1 MFGRRKAESRHGG
14 QQQAQPVPY
23 YTPPYYEPQGQR
35 VIKHEDAQS
44 EVETPWKQT
53 RQAMRCR
60 QTRYAVISLVVA
72 ILSLTFYIVMGRYA
86 VFPIGAGTVV
96 AACIVL
102 YRALNWRG
110 GDTWR
115 LIAPLMGAG
124 LVGVVG
130 VGAYIVYNGVVIPVE
145 AWVLLGGLWLAG
157 YFVYVYFTPL
167 AAAEW
172 RYIAEV
178 YDPNGPTATKMPEA
192 RGGVRYPWTDEEG
205 VSSTDIEEIRGL
217 LEQTLRH
224 VKAPPPKEV
233 IRFIRTNSNGRGRD
247 NGGSQ
252 PEMPVQR
259 RVALRALTS
268 GRRIPLD
275 AMVTFLRR
283 AGERGTGARE
293 WKAIDGWDEDRWG
306 DVVEL
311 WEALGVFERGR
322 PGKSGRF
329 TVAHDDAMYALLNS
343 IETDRP
349 TPQGAV
355 LSGEFTP
362 GGTGQD
368 SGTGEE

>member
-1 MFGRRKAESRHGG
+1 
-14 QQQAQPVPY
+14 V
-23 YTPPYYEPQGQR
+23 
-35 VIKHEDAQS
+35 V
-44 EVETPWKQT
+44 
-53 RQAMRCR
+53 
-60 QTRYAVISLVVA
+60 SLVVA

-86 VFPIGAGTVV
+86 VFPIGAGAII

-102 YRALNWRG
+102 YRALDRRE

-115 LIAPLMGAG
+115 LIALLMGAG

-145 AWVLLGGLWLAG
+145 AWVLLVGLWLAG
-157 YFVYVYFTPL
+157 YFVYVYFKPL

-192 RGGVRYPWTDEEG
+192 RGGVRYPWTGEEG
-205 VSSTDIEEIRGL
+205 VSPTDIEEIRSL

-224 VKAPPPKEV
+224 VKAPPPPKEV
-233 IRFIRTNSNGRGRD
+233 IRFIRTNKNGGGNGHGRD

-252 PEMPVQR
+252 LEEPAQR

-275 AMVTFLRR
+275 AMVTFLRQ

-293 WKAIDGWDEDRWG
+293 WKAVDGWDEDRWG

-322 PGKSGRF
+322 PGKSGWF
-329 TVAHDDAMYALLNS
+329 TVSHDDAMYALLNS
-343 IETDRP
+343 IETDPP
-349 TPQGAV
+349 TPQESV